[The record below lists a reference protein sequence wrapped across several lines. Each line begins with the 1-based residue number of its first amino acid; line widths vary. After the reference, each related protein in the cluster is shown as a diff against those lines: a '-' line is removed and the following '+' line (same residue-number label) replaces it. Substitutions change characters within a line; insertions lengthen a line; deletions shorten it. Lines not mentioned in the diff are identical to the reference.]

1 MNKNNNKN
9 EQKRSNFFFKFNIFK
24 KKFNSVKVFLKEAGK
39 VNGNIFLILFSNN
52 QKIMI
57 FSTNEVKNLFY
68 LNIFY

>member
-1 MNKNNNKN
+1 MNKK
-9 EQKRSNFFFKFNIFK
+9 EVIFFLNLIFSK
-24 KKFNSVKVFLKEAGK
+24 IKFNSVKVFLKEAGK